1 MEWNNARLNIAVA
14 LVIGLSI
21 ALPAHAAVREM
32 SIPVPDQLGPARPAL
47 DLTLPTSPPPDP
59 QIGDSWVWWYFIHVG
74 MPHFEQRSATVR
86 GRSENAYVVVEDTQ
100 WNVNIFQSDV
110 DQIIERWENSS
121 LGPYPDQGIYA
132 INSTHLGDPPDALDN
147 DPRIYI
153 NYFDFGNTS
162 DGFFFWFDEYP
173 DGAYLPYR
181 SNECETVYLN
191 TMNGQNPSGE
201 YMVSVI
207 AHEFEHMIHWNY
219 DDNEESWVDEGMAE
233 LAMWLYGRPDVISGF
248 NTNPDNPLTVWNGN
262 WADYIK
268 TYLWSLYYYERFGG
282 GDVAHQLIAEPL
294 NSVAG
299 YEAVLADLGYEGNM
313 ATLFA
318 DWAVANYIDDPTI
331 GDGRYGYVGTDLPP
345 FNTMGT
351 YTSYPVP
358 DQARTVGHWATD
370 YYRFN
375 NFGDLTAV
383 RFGFN
388 GVDNGVYAVWCLA
401 LRGDGT
407 TDVLPMTLDPVTQDG
422 TLDVVGLTH
431 PDDEVVLVVAGVS
444 SYGGTSYYFNADG
457 SPASVEELRPGTTL
471 ALSSTPNPARGPVTL
486 SFNRPIGESLAL
498 EIVDLNGRRVR
509 SLHWGAGEQAVT
521 WDGRDETGQALPA
534 GIYYAQASVA
544 DVRVRRALVRLP

>member
-1 MEWNNARLNIAVA
+1 MERNNAARTIALA
-14 LVIGLSI
+14 LLIGLI
-21 ALPAHAAVREM
+21 FTLPASGAVREM
-32 SIPVPDQLGPARPAL
+32 PLPAPEALGPAEPAL

-59 QIGDSWVWWYFIHVG
+59 QIGDSWLWWYFIHVG
-74 MPHFEQRSATVR
+74 MPHFEQRMATVR
-86 GRSENAYVVVEDTQ
+86 GRTDHAYVVVEDTQ
-100 WNVNIFQSDV
+100 WNVNFFQSDV
-110 DQIIERWENSS
+110 DQILERWENSS
-121 LGPYPDQGIYA
+121 IGPWPDQGIYE

-153 NYFDFGNTS
+153 NYFEFGNTS
-162 DGFFFWFDEYP
+162 DGFFFWFDQYP
-173 DGAYLPYR
+173 DGMYYPYQ

-219 DDNEESWVDEGMAE
+219 DENEESWVDEGMAE

-248 NTNPDNPLTVWNGN
+248 NTNPDNPLTVWEGN

-282 GDVAHQLIAEPL
+282 GDVARQLIAEPM
-294 NSVAG
+294 NSIFG
-299 YEAVLADLGYEGNM
+299 YEAVLTALGYEGGM

-318 DWAVANYIDDPTI
+318 DWAVANYIDDPSI

-358 DQARTVGHWATD
+358 DQNRTVGHWATD

-375 NFGDLTAV
+375 TFGELSAI

-388 GVDNGVYAVWCLA
+388 GADNTEFAVWCLA
-401 LRGDGT
+401 LRGDGS
-407 TDVLPMTLDPVTQDG
+407 TDVLPMTLDPDTQDG

-444 SYGGTSYYFNADG
+444 TYGGTGYFFNADG
-457 SPASVEELRPGTTL
+457 SPASVDDARPGSVI
-471 ALSSTPNPARGPVTL
+471 ALSSAPNPSHGTVTL
-486 SFNRPIGESLAL
+486 TCAHPLDESIAL
-498 EIVDLNGRRVR
+498 EVLDLNGRHVR
-509 SLHWGAGEQAVT
+509 TLHLAAGAQGVT
-521 WDGRDETGQALPA
+521 WDGRDDGDREVPA
-534 GIYYAQASVA
+534 GIYYAQAVIA
-544 DVRVRRALVRLP
+544 GERVKRAIVRLP